1 MAADHRG
8 GLGGSGGGLAAEVV
22 RPAEGVAARE
32 RCRPAEAGHPV
43 GGADGG
49 GEEKAA
55 ACDVELG

>member
-8 GLGGSGGGLAAEVV
+8 GLGGGGGPA
-22 RPAEGVAARE
+22 AEGVAARE

-49 GEEKAA
+49 GEERTAA
-55 ACDVELG
+55 RVDELS